1 MKNSDVK
8 RLLYSSTNCTTEEAV
23 MYLLGF
29 PQSQIQAHWVQ
40 YSEDPSDGEWFC
52 SDGHDHLVDEVEQA
66 GSDLAEAKLD
76 KASDEIIADKQ
87 TELNRC
93 KDQLDRAHAYRHAID
108 HELANGDNSRLL
120 LDKLATETAGYRRI
134 SLLSL
139 KNWAHEVLQISIL
152 DELDISKPPKPAPR
166 IPDQE
171 GDISISEKSKI
182 ASHPAIPVLK
192 KPQRRDA
199 LCIEIED
206 ILKTAP
212 HSTASEV
219 MAKLRAKVGSFN
231 TCIIGNTGEGLKWES
246 DKGNENIIKIKALSE
261 RLRNLRKPE

>member
-1 MKNSDVK
+1 MINADGEIIVDQTTGYSKEDAM
-8 RLLYSSTNCTTEEAV
+8 LLLLGIKLSEEA
-23 MYLLGF
+23 
-29 PQSQIQAHWVQ
+29 
-40 YSEDPSDGEWFC
+40 EC
-52 SDGHDHLVDEVEQA
+52 SGICLDDILDAEKER
-66 GSDLAEAKLD
+66 AEAD
-76 KASDEIIADKQ
+76 YSNAKAEKHSDESIKTAFDNLTKA
-87 TELNRC
+87 
-93 KDQLDRAHAYRHAID
+93 DQLITKAAQYRRDITD
-108 HELANGDNSRLL
+108 ELAKKESALRL
-120 LDKLATETAGYRRI
+120 DESNRI
-134 SLLSL
+134 TINSL

-166 IPDQE
+166 TPDQE

-192 KPQRRDA
+192 NPQRRDA

>member
-1 MKNSDVK
+1 MINANGEIVVDQTTSCTIDDALLLMLGITIGTVPESVDTCLDDILDAEKDQAEADYIEAKAEKLSDDLIK
-8 RLLYSSTNCTTEEAV
+8 TAFDNLTKTDQLLTKA
-23 MYLLGF
+23 
-29 PQSQIQAHWVQ
+29 VQ
-40 YSEDPSDGEWFC
+40 YRRDITD
-52 SDGHDHLVDEVEQA
+52 
-66 GSDLAEAKLD
+66 
-76 KASDEIIADKQ
+76 
-87 TELNRC
+87 
-93 KDQLDRAHAYRHAID
+93 
-108 HELANGDNSRLL
+108 ELAKKESALRL
-120 LDKLATETAGYRRI
+120 DESNRI
-134 SLLSL
+134 TINSL

-166 IPDQE
+166 TPDQE